1 MSDVWSSALYQASF
15 GGVEF
20 DCLSTSDSIA
30 RSIVEHTY
38 PRRDGADLQD
48 MGASARRTQC
58 RILFWERPAIEGE
71 KATGN
76 HLQRFAA
83 FVEAVNRGKP
93 QAFVHPLTGS
103 YRALAEGLSFDADAE
118 VRDSIEV
125 DVTFVEDTTQP
136 VRFHPGALL
145 VADAGPAAVRVRADK
160 VNGGL
165 ADAEIDSDVATDAAD
180 TVEDWEEDPDISV
193 RRVNLEVASIASE
206 IDILIDEEELT
217 SDLERFA
224 LWRQLQALNFSA
236 RRAAAAFKQEQPQ
249 IIAITIASAV
259 PLRTLAVEV
268 YGARDAADGY
278 REIMKL
284 NDIDDPTLLLEG
296 TVIRAPSPRTDR
308 QVALRRPG

>member
-1 MSDVWSSALYQASF
+1 MSDVWSSALYQASY

-20 DCLSTSDSIA
+20 DCLTTSDSMPRTVI
-30 RSIVEHTY
+30 EHSY

-58 RILFWERPAIEGE
+58 RILFWERPPIDGE
-71 KATGN
+71 RATGN

-93 QAFVHPLTGS
+93 QEFVHPITGS
-103 YRALAEGLSFDADAE
+103 YRALTEGISWDADAE
-118 VRDSIEV
+118 IRDSIEV

-145 VADAGPAAVRVRADK
+145 VADAGSAAVRVRADK
-160 VNGGL
+160 VNEEL
-165 ADAEIDSDVATDAAD
+165 EELELDSGVASEAAD
-180 TVEDWEEDPDISV
+180 VVEGWEEDPDTSTRQV
-193 RRVNLEVASIASE
+193 DLEVASIASE
-206 IDILIDEEELT
+206 IDGLVDEEALT
-217 SDLERFA
+217 SDIARFS

-236 RRAAAAFKQEQPQ
+236 RRAAAVFKQEQPQ
-249 IIAITIASAV
+249 VIAVTIARAV
-259 PLRTLAVEV
+259 PLRALAVEI

-278 REIMKL
+278 REIMRL
-284 NDIDDPTLLLEG
+284 NDIDDPTLLAAG